1 LGPLGGVMPSPG
13 APTSPSGFG
22 EHFVTDALIN
32 RAATI
37 YGGSN
42 EIQRNIVGKV
52 AFSRQGPLL

>member
-1 LGPLGGVMPSPG
+1 MPSAD
-13 APTSPSGFG
+13 APRSPSGYG
-22 EHFVTDALIN
+22 AHFVTDALIN

-42 EIQRNIVGKV
+42 EIQRNIVAKV

>member
-1 LGPLGGVMPSPG
+1 MPSPG